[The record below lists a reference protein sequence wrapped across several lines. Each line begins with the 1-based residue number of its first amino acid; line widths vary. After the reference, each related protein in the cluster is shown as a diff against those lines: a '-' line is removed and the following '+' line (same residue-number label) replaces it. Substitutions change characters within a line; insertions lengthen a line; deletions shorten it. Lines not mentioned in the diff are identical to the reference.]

1 MSCFGEPKA
10 SHVKSRIREEVV
22 PWLHRGNLE
31 GATGGLR
38 RYSAAPGMMA
48 QVAHGLSAG
57 QSFSFVEV
65 AGKQELP
72 LVTAHSISTSQ
83 LPQDWQIS
91 TSVPALGANQMAF
104 LLRVCSEDVA
114 VLIGEWRGFKLPV
127 VGVPGVSGTAGDRST
142 GRRGVQGRKGTKGK
156 PGAAG
161 RLHVQLFSLKSK
173 SWCKARGTCS
183 SPTLPSTFSIDLGP
197 LGVHDCASTIEVNM
211 ATARLGGCTSSADCA
226 VGYALAL
233 ALAALHVALQP
244 RMAPPQ
250 ASKAGSEALA
260 CRMCHDCSGEA
271 CQKCR
276 EDAETI
282 STCCSGDF
290 HDAAVPDM
298 CQSQDNPCADL
309 HGQEELTC
317 AWGLDVA
324 RCMAGVCD
332 GGEALC
338 LEDTTKIMAC
348 CDQHRH
354 SVAPPRICTDAV
366 LTEDV
371 RSCVL
376 EKCNECQG
384 EQCELCKKDPQVLSQ
399 CCTEHQHG
407 FAPPAICRVEDSRSI
422 LP

>member
-1 MSCFGEPKA
+1 LAQAQGFSFALRALNLP
-10 SHVKSRIREEVV
+10 
-22 PWLHRGNLE
+22 HRLG
-31 GATGGLR
+31 
-38 RYSAAPGMMA
+38 PMMA
-48 QVAHGLSAG
+48 MKLVFVGLCLGARASDCGG
-57 QSFSFVEV
+57 QGAESLTCQWELDSTRCVESKCE
-65 AGKQELP
+65 ACGEQLACQRCREDTELIY
-72 LVTAHSISTSQ
+72 ACCNQHSQSTSAP
-83 LPQDWQIS
+83 LMCKS
-91 TSVPALGANQMAF
+91 AELAETV
-104 LLRVCSEDVA
+104 
-114 VLIGEWRGFKLPV
+114 
-127 VGVPGVSGTAGDRST
+127 
-142 GRRGVQGRKGTKGK
+142 KGC
-156 PGAAG
+156 
-161 RLHVQLFSLKSK
+161 L
-173 SWCKARGTCS
+173 
-183 SPTLPSTFSIDLGP
+183 D
-197 LGVHDCASTIEVNM
+197 
-211 ATARLGGCTSSADCA
+211 
-226 VGYALAL
+226 
-233 ALAALHVALQP
+233 
-244 RMAPPQ
+244 
-250 ASKAGSEALA
+250 
-260 CRMCHDCSGEA
+260 RMCHDCSGEA